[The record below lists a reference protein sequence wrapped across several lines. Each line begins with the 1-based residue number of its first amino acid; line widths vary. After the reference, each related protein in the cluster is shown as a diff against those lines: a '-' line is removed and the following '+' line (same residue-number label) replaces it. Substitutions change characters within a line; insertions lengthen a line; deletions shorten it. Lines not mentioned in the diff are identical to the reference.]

1 MVPIRS
7 AFLAII
13 ASLLV
18 VSLSAQQDTTHAHA
32 APTPPLLT
40 GNRLVTELGAG
51 VTLLDVDSL
60 LRESPVHTLT
70 ELLTGRV
77 PGLEVL
83 ASSGTFGTGSRIL
96 MRGAASF
103 WATSAP
109 QIYVDG
115 IRADDEAATALYG
128 TDAANGVLL
137 ITTKRGVPGPSRLR
151 AFSSQG
157 AAAQPLDF
165 PGNFRGVDSSGA
177 RCFAADV
184 AS

>member
-1 MVPIRS
+1 MATIRS
-7 AFLAII
+7 ASLAII

-32 APTPPLLT
+32 APTAPLLT
-40 GNRLVTELGAG
+40 GDRLVTELGAG

-96 MRGAASF
+96 MRGASSF
-103 WATSAP
+103 LATSAP

-115 IRADDEAATALYG
+115 IRADDDPAT
-128 TDAANGVLL
+128 LL
-137 ITTKRGVPGPSRLR
+137 VPVGGQRRREWTTSTWNASPPSR
-151 AFSSQG
+151 S
-157 AAAQPLDF
+157 
-165 PGNFRGVDSSGA
+165 
-177 RCFAADV
+177 C
-184 AS
+184 